1 MYPAVALRRAAT
13 WLLRGGAGA
22 PRAASSAALPGLGG
36 GARSLVRGWQ
46 AREAGGFLG
55 IWGGPAAGVGGG
67 GGSWW
72 FRCAASSLSRPGL
85 LVEQLLVGG
94 GRSFAT
100 GAAPEEVSFSPAARE
115 ADGLQPENSAA
126 TSDQYVSSYLSSI

>member
-1 MYPAVALRRAAT
+1 M
-13 WLLRGGAGA
+13 
-22 PRAASSAALPGLGG
+22 
-36 GARSLVRGWQ
+36 
-46 AREAGGFLG
+46 AGGS
-55 IWGGPAAGVGGG
+55 

-72 FRCAASSLSRPGL
+72 FRCAASSVSRPGL

-115 ADGLQPENSAA
+115 ADGSQPEKSVGI
-126 TSDQYVSSYLSSI
+126 SDKYVSSSLSLM

>member
-1 MYPAVALRRAAT
+1 LQGRD
-13 WLLRGGAGA
+13 
-22 PRAASSAALPGLGG
+22 
-36 GARSLVRGWQ
+36 
-46 AREAGGFLG
+46 AGGFLG
-55 IWGGPAAGVGGG
+55 IWGGPAMAGGS

-72 FRCAASSLSRPGL
+72 FRCAASSVSRPGL

-115 ADGLQPENSAA
+115 ADGSQPEKSVGI
-126 TSDQYVSSYLSSI
+126 SDKYVSSSLSLM